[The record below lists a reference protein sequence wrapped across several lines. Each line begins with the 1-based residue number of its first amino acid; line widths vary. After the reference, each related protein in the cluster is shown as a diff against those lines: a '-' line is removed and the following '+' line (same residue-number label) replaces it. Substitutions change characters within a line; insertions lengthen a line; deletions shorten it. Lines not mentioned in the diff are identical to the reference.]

1 MGYPGDK
8 IEGLYRNNIDDVN
21 KFLES
26 KHPGHYK
33 IYNLC
38 EGMWVLLKR
47 CGYRMDFAK
56 VKVQRV

>member
-38 EGMWVLLKR
+38 EG
-47 CGYRMDFAK
+47 K
-56 VKVQRV
+56 VI

>member
-21 KFLES
+21 KFLEL

-38 EGMWVLLKR
+38 EGNTDLGIFYV
-47 CGYRMDFAK
+47 
-56 VKVQRV
+56 